1 MRLEEIVSKALKRVD
16 NDRYVLSL
24 AVGQRADELT
34 KGARPLIQNI
44 SPNMKF
50 TDIALEEIA
59 SGHLE
64 IEGFVQRHD

>member
-1 MRLEEIVSKALKRVD
+1 MRLEELVTQALKRVD
-16 NDRYVLSL
+16 NDRYVLSI

-59 SGHLE
+59 YGHLQ
-64 IEGFVQRHD
+64 IEGFVDKN

>member
-64 IEGFVQRHD
+64 IEGFIQRQD

>member
-1 MRLEEIVSKALKRVD
+1 MRLEELVTKALKKVD
-16 NDRYVLSL
+16 NDRYILSL

-34 KGARPLIQNI
+34 KGARPLLQNI

-59 SGHLE
+59 QGLLE
-64 IEGFVQRHD
+64 IEGFIKK

>member
-1 MRLEEIVSKALKRVD
+1 MRLEELVTQALKKVD

-59 SGHLE
+59 GGYLE
-64 IEGFVQRHD
+64 IEGFVEKN

>member
-1 MRLEEIVSKALKRVD
+1 MRLEELVTQALKRVD
-16 NDRYVLSL
+16 NDRYVLSI

-34 KGARPLIQNI
+34 KGARPLLQNI

-59 SGHLE
+59 NGLLE
-64 IEGFVQRHD
+64 IEGFVERT